1 MAFNKSFNLTPI
13 IKDMNLSLR
22 RQTLFSMVGS
32 VNSRIVSHAI
42 KIAEQL
48 TEYDYKE
55 LSHRDIELLTQ
66 SVDNVETLDA
76 TRKIANLAREWRD
89 MLVACTGDEESGSIA
104 GAILL
109 KTGKQKL
116 REANATGVNNLTAIG
131 RTPSPE
137 RIKAKMEASLA
148 RTQAMADAKAK
159 FKGFTEFIIDQVFAP
174 TDDDNDEFF
183 TMLPTLL
190 KEQLVEKFVTTLR
203 TAIVKAE
210 DNELDGWRG
219 EGILCA
225 ADIVIAEQLITE
237 VMAAAYPKT
246 TAAPTLSI
254 MTIKDGDKT
263 VRRIVTEPVTD

>member
-1 MAFNKSFNLTPI
+1 M
-13 IKDMNLSLR
+13 
-22 RQTLFSMVGS
+22 
-32 VNSRIVSHAI
+32 NSRIVSHAI

-76 TRKIANLAREWRD
+76 TRKIANLARAWRD
-89 MLVACTGDEESGSIA
+89 MLVACTGDEESGSMA

-148 RTQAMADAKAK
+148 RAQAMADAKAK

-237 VMAAAYPKT
+237 VMAAAYPRT
-246 TAAPTLSI
+246 TSAPATSV
-254 MTIKDGDKT
+254 MTIRDGDKT
-263 VRRIVTEPVTD
+263 IRRIVTEPVTA

>member
-13 IKDMNLSLR
+13 VKDMNLSLR

-32 VNSRIVSHAI
+32 VNSRIVNHAM

-48 TEYDYKE
+48 EEYDYKE

-66 SVDNVETLDA
+66 SVDNVETLQA
-76 TRKIANLAREWRD
+76 TRHLANLAREWRD

-116 REANATGVNNLTAIG
+116 READTAGLKNLTAIG
-131 RTPSPE
+131 RTPTPE
-137 RIKAKMEASLA
+137 QVKASMAARLA
-148 RTQAMADAKAK
+148 RAQAVADAKAK
-159 FKGFTEFIIDQVFAP
+159 FKGFTEFIVDRVFAP

-183 TMLPTLL
+183 TMLPTLI
-190 KEQLVEKFVTTLR
+190 KEQLVEKFVTSLR
-203 TAIVKAE
+203 TAVTKAE
-210 DNELDGWRG
+210 DNELGGWRG

-237 VMAAAYPKT
+237 VMAAAYPRT
-246 TAAPTLSI
+246 TSAPVTSV
-254 MTIKDGDKT
+254 MTIRDGDK
-263 VRRIVTEPVTD
+263 VIKRIVTEPVTA